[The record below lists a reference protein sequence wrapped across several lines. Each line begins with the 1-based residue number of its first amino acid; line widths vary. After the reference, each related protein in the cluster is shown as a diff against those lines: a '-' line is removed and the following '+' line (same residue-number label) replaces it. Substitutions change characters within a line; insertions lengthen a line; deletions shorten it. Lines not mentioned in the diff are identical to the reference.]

1 MRRFQSIPNQNKQVY
16 IRRIPRQC
24 IITREIVDEIVS
36 NQLKHIDIL
45 PNPTQTPYT
54 HVTHVTHVTE
64 DEIKEICLSIIEEK
78 KIAQEKVIYVDQ
90 LTEEKNLI
98 NATFT
103 DEEPVK
109 LLTIDLKK
117 EEEHFRAFTIKL
129 YLNIFVDDE
138 KNVSTKYV
146 ECIWSGVKRK
156 DDDYFL
162 TNIDV
167 MYTTSSIKTSSL
179 SLDIGN
185 VQFSTSYNQLYAII
199 DILPTIKGSKIGT
212 IKGYYEIIKQN
223 ENMNVFC

>member
-16 IRRIPRQC
+16 IRRIPRQY

-36 NQLKHIDIL
+36 NQLKHIDTSRVDL

-54 HVTHVTHVTE
+54 QVTE
-64 DEIKEICLSIIEEK
+64 DEIKKICSSIIEDKQIIE
-78 KIAQEKVIYVDQ
+78 EKVIYVNE
-90 LTEEKNLI
+90 LTQEKNLI

-117 EEEHFRAFTIKL
+117 EEAGAFTIKL

-138 KNVSTKYV
+138 KHVSTKYV

-156 DDDYFL
+156 DEDYFL
-162 TNIDV
+162 TNSEI
-167 MYTTSSIKTSSL
+167 MFSTNSIKTSSL

-185 VQFSTSYNQLYAII
+185 VQLSTSYNQLYGII

-212 IKGYYEIIKQN
+212 VKGYYEIINHNQN
-223 ENMNVFC
+223 ILINNI